1 MRVLKKRPPLSSDP
15 VAERMRRYRQR
26 RRDKMKCLF
35 IELRLEEVDTL
46 IRRGLLKAAMRNDV
60 DSIQAAIYS
69 HLEATLS
76 D

>member
-1 MRVLKKRPPLSSDP
+1 
-15 VAERMRRYRQR
+15 
-26 RRDKMKCLF
+26 MKCLF

-46 IRRGLLKAAMRNDV
+46 IRRGLLKAEMRNDV

-69 HLEATLS
+69 HLESSLS

>member
-1 MRVLKKRPPLSSDP
+1 MLKKRPPLSSNP

-46 IRRGLLKAAMRNDV
+46 IRRGLLKAEMRNDV

-69 HLEATLS
+69 HLESSLS

>member
-1 MRVLKKRPPLSSDP
+1 MLKKRPPLSSNP
-15 VAERMRRYRQR
+15 VAERKRRYRQR

-35 IELRLEEVDTL
+35 IELQPEEIDIL
-46 IRRGLLKAAMRNDV
+46 IRRELPKAAMRNDV

>member
-1 MRVLKKRPPLSSDP
+1 
-15 VAERMRRYRQR
+15 MRRYRLR

-35 IELRLEEVDTL
+35 IELQPEEIDTL

-69 HLEATLS
+69 HLESSLS
-76 D
+76 G